1 MVIVVL
7 CGWCGYW
14 CCVGGVV
21 TGVVWV
27 VWSLVLCGWCVQDV
41 MKYELL
47 GDARALEYYYLNPE
61 TGVISLKKLLTQGSQ
76 VSDTVSQAQHV
87 SACTSQTQ
95 AIKRNMPV
103 HAILR
108 HGQ

>member
-1 MVIVVL
+1 
-7 CGWCGYW
+7 
-14 CCVGGVV
+14 
-21 TGVVWV
+21 
-27 VWSLVLCGWCVQDV
+27 